1 MPTHRSSMPD
11 ELARRGALARAELG
25 AGSIE
30 WSGSEAATIG
40 SDTTDVLSVN
50 SLPIEQSALLVVLHQ
65 WRRSLGTDAHIHL
78 IERTRLD
85 VSSAWIP
92 TIRSRLG
99 FGVEQF
105 PRDVVAAVR
114 RVGWTITAIDRL
126 DVELDGERQRW
137 VDLRATD
144 VVGQVERETI

>member
-1 MPTHRSSMPD
+1 MPD
-11 ELARRGALARAELG
+11 EIARRGSLARAELG

-30 WSGSEAATIG
+30 WSGPKATTIG

-50 SLPIEQSALLVVLHQ
+50 SLPIEQSALLEVLQQ
-65 WRRSLGTDAHIHL
+65 WRRSLGTDAQIHL
-78 IERTRLD
+78 IERTRLER
-85 VSSAWIP
+85 SSTWIS

-99 FGVEQF
+99 LGVEQF
-105 PRDVVAAVR
+105 ERDVVAAIR
-114 RVGWTITAIDRL
+114 QVGWTITAIDRI

-144 VVGQVERETI
+144 VVGQVEREMN